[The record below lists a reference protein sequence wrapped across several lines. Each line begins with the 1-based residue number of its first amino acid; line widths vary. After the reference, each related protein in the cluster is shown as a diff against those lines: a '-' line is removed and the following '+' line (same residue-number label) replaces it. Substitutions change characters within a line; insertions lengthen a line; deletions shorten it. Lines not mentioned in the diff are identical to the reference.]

1 MEYEMDPTFKTPMM
15 SGSMM
20 DDDMMTPTPMMNTPP
35 MMMNTPPMMMNPMDT
50 YSQQPEVLNISAPKI
65 RLVLPFA
72 SFDRSTP
79 TKFAGSILNWTALI
93 ACFLWVFFLGKY
105 GFRAG
110 RTMGVYIIAVIFTI
124 ATTALL
130 SSSGYQSM

>member
-1 MEYEMDPTFKTPMM
+1 MEYEMDPTFTTPMM

-20 DDDMMTPTPMMNTPP
+20 DDDDMMTPPPMMNTPS
-35 MMMNTPPMMMNPMDT
+35 MMMNTNPMDT